1 MLIFSFTSC
10 YVAKPTYSVRGYTI
24 DFSKYSDDGFFITEA
39 TSVSFEYKPIA
50 AVMIEAKSGF
60 EVIGTKKRK
69 IIEDDGTVRTV
80 DADKYGNFKFAD
92 IDDCFVKLHKI
103 AKDKGANAVMN
114 VKIDIIDSR
123 WIVTGMLIEK

>member
-39 TSVSFEYKPIA
+39 TSVSFEYNPVA
-50 AVMIEAKSGF
+50 AVMIQAKSGY

-69 IIEDDGTVRTV
+69 IVEDDGTIRTV
-80 DADKYGNFKFAD
+80 DADKYGNFKPAD
-92 IDDCFVKLHKI
+92 IEDCFERLHEI
-103 AKDKGANAVMN
+103 AQEKGANGAIN
-114 VKIDIIDSR
+114 VKLEYNNYS
-123 WIVTGMLIEK
+123 WILTGMLIKK